1 MIPQRSLLATAGFG
15 LIVAAVLAG
24 CGTSPADP
32 EALELREK
40 FLISEEPA
48 SVVTLTELAARF
60 GIRPD
65 GDAQSAAA
73 ESASVGEGVLPADDI
88 ADTKVAEETPV
99 AEMPAGRDQ
108 VSVVGRIFAGELE
121 PWDPGKA
128 AFLIAELPDEGHGEG
143 HDADNCPF
151 CKRKAAR
158 APTAMVQFLDDSGTV
173 IPIDARKLLGVEKK
187 DVVVIIGEA
196 TVGDLNSVVIHAKGL
211 HIRRK

>member
-1 MIPQRSLLATAGFG
+1 MIPQRSLLATARFG
-15 LIVAAVLAG
+15 LIVAVALTG
-24 CGTSPADP
+24 CGTSPVDP
-32 EALELREK
+32 ESLALRDQ

-48 SVVTLTELAARF
+48 SAVTLTELAAGL
-60 GIRPD
+60 GIRPN
-65 GDAQSAAA
+65 GDAEPA
-73 ESASVGEGVLPADDI
+73 EAELVSGGEEVLPADDV
-88 ADTKVAEETPV
+88 ADPKVSEDTPT
-99 AEMPAGRDQ
+99 GGDQ

-158 APTAMVQFLDDSGTV
+158 APTAMVQFLDDSGAV

-187 DVVVIIGEA
+187 DVVVIVGEA
-196 TVGDLNSVVIHAKGL
+196 TLGDLNSVVIHAKGL

>member
-1 MIPQRSLLATAGFG
+1 MMPQRSLLATAGFA
-15 LIVAAVLAG
+15 LIVAVAFAG
-24 CGTSPADP
+24 CETNPVDP
-32 EALELREK
+32 ESLALREK

-48 SVVTLTELAARF
+48 SPVTLTELAAGL
-60 GIRPD
+60 GIRPG
-65 GDAQSAAA
+65 GDT
-73 ESASVGEGVLPADDI
+73 ESAGEAT
-88 ADTKVAEETPV
+88 DTSD
-99 AEMPAGRDQ
+99 GIDQ

-158 APTAMVQFLDDSGTV
+158 APTAMVQFLDDAGAV
-173 IPIDARKLLGVEKK
+173 IPIDARKLLGVENK
-187 DVVVIIGEA
+187 DVVVIVGEA
-196 TVGDLNSVVIHAKGL
+196 IVGDLNSVVIHAKGL